1 MEIPTDYP
9 RPISQSFEGNSIDF
23 EISAEETRALNAL
36 ALQGGATLFM
46 VLAAAVNILLSKLSG
61 QEEIIIGT
69 PIAGRRHADLEKI
82 IGMFV
87 NTLALR
93 NYPIGRA
100 TFKEFLADV
109 KERILMV
116 FENQEYPFEELVD
129 KLSLKRDMGRNPL
142 FDVMFVL
149 QNMNATVQ
157 SIPESLNLIFPR
169 NMKILPRQRNSI

>member
-1 MEIPTDYP
+1 
-9 RPISQSFEGNSIDF
+9 
-23 EISAEETRALNAL
+23 
-36 ALQGGATLFM
+36 M
-46 VLAAAVNILLSKLSG
+46 VLTAVVNILLAKLSG

-93 NYPIGRA
+93 NYPVGER
-100 TFKEFLADV
+100 TFREFLGDV

-149 QNMNATVQ
+149 QNMN
-157 SIPESLNLIFPR
+157 I
-169 NMKILPRQRNSI
+169 